1 MHALKSLNFDSWCF
15 GSDDARHDCCCC
27 DQVVFSLY
35 QLSRRSKA
43 SPASLQFYSYFKD
56 LCSFLDIDCE
66 ILQLGWIFGVVSLFF
81 QVASLLSLTKQ
92 DALETIGQENRDR
105 TLSFPFV
112 RCYDSLLILSRK
124 KENRISPM
132 RCAEA
137 KKTFCPLLWILLIW

>member
-66 ILQLGWIFGVVSLFF
+66 TLQLSGDFRVSLFF

-92 DALETIGQENRDR
+92 DAWDHWTRKSWPHFIF
-105 TLSFPFV
+105 SF